1 MFSFNTLRYRLSADN
16 KEQANDW
23 LQNINYALANLRLW
37 NPESKNTKAVKPVT
51 NKK

>member
-1 MFSFNTLRYRLSADN
+1 LSADN

-37 NPESKNTKAVKPVT
+37 NPKAVKPVNNNN